1 MSTIPIDPA
10 VALSEAQA
18 LAEFY
23 RNRTLLLAQAVAELR
38 ARVRQLEA
46 EPPPS
51 GPDTDPDANPD
62 EVTP

>member
-10 VALSEAQA
+10 VALAEAQA
-18 LAEFY
+18 LTEYY

-38 ARVRQLEA
+38 ARLRQLEA
-46 EPPPS
+46 EPPAPALPPS
-51 GPDTDPDANPD
+51 DPD